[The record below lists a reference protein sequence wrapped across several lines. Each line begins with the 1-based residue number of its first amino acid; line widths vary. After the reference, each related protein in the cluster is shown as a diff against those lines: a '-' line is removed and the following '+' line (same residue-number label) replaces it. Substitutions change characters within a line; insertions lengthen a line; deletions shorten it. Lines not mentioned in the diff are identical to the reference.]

1 VPINCHI
8 FYSLK
13 PAFLCKIRPK
23 KGATHEK
30 NTFSG
35 IIIVIFNRS
44 FMGTTDKTASLFP
57 EIRLRISY
65 GRRGR
70 RRRFRTDIQQAQGE
84 SLRIKEQFTRCL
96 IMNLYFI
103 FYLKDYTEQT
113 TSNYHY
119 FILNPDLSVKFT
131 EKLKWYM
138 AFKTKWVL
146 YDEPDTQGLSKDY
159 NSFSFKTNLT
169 YRPITQ
175 LSFIPSF
182 QGIYDVYENKDKSK
196 QTYNFGLSILSK
208 IKSFILGAKYKGI
221 IRLDLGGESTVTTR
235 FNNEFGVSL
244 TFDPNRLRD

>member
-1 VPINCHI
+1 M
-8 FYSLK
+8 
-13 PAFLCKIRPK
+13 K
-23 KGATHEK
+23 KA
-30 NTFSG
+30 
-35 IIIVIFNRS
+35 
-44 FMGTTDKTASLFP
+44 LFP
-57 EIRLRISY
+57 ALLLLFLTGHLWGQQTKLPVFFLKYDY
-65 GRRGR
+65 GLATEEEEDEEDLEQTSNKHRV
-70 RRRFRTDIQQAQGE
+70 
-84 SLRIKEQFTRCL
+84 SLRIKEQFTRRL
-96 IMNLYFI
+96 VMNLSFI

-113 TSNYHY
+113 TSDYHY

-159 NSFSFKTNLT
+159 NSFSFKTDLT

-196 QTYNFGLSILSK
+196 QTYDFGLSILSK
-208 IKSFILGAKYKGI
+208 IKSFIFGAKYKGI

-244 TFDPNRLRD
+244 TFDPNKLRDKKD